1 MYINNFCLSLPPSL
15 SLYILS
21 LFWESCKGEQLL
33 QLLDNK
39 RLVEES
45 KGMADKWIWRNIE
58 SIVSGNQMESSCYG
72 GGRRGLKVVLV

>member
-1 MYINNFCLSLPPSL
+1 
-15 SLYILS
+15 
-21 LFWESCKGEQLL
+21 L